1 MINTRRKRHV
11 LVKKGTDGS
20 GSSTRNPRPRKRA
33 GKRAHTCP
41 PSDPRYLLTF
51 PLSHHHFAPFGPNKT
66 GKAFVKIKRK
76 KKRVKR
82 EKKLGKEIERIK
94 WGFPHFPFKK
104 LKSFS
109 DSIPASSHNGR
120 DKSYTKKAVKK
131 LGM

>member
-1 MINTRRKRHV
+1 MGGMV
-11 LVKKGTDGS
+11 GESLKGADGS

-51 PLSHHHFAPFGPNKT
+51 PHSHHHFAPFGPNKT

-82 EKKLGKEIERIK
+82 EKKLGKEMK
-94 WGFPHFPFKK
+94 G
-104 LKSFS
+104 S
-109 DSIPASSHNGR
+109 NGVSPISLS
-120 DKSYTKKAVKK
+120 KN
-131 LGM
+131 

>member
-1 MINTRRKRHV
+1 M
-11 LVKKGTDGS
+11 VKGADGS

>member
-20 GSSTRNPRPRKRA
+20 GSSTRNPRP

-66 GKAFVKIKRK
+66 GKAFVKIKREK
-76 KKRVKR
+76 KGVKR
-82 EKKLGKEIERIK
+82 EKKLGKEVK
-94 WGFPHFPFKK
+94 GSNGFSPISLSK
-104 LKSFS
+104 
-109 DSIPASSHNGR
+109 N
-120 DKSYTKKAVKK
+120 
-131 LGM
+131 